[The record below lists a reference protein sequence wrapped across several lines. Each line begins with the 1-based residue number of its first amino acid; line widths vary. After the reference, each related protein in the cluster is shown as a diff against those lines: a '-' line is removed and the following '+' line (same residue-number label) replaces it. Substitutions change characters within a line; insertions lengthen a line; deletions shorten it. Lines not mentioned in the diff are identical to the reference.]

1 MAQSSREAARA
12 KAAQMRAEAERK
24 DKQRRQLTIAVSAL
38 AVILIV
44 VAVAFAVS
52 SGQSKTNASGSGTVS
67 SAFVGTITAIPA
79 ATYDKAG
86 APATP
91 SASIMAIKDGTASK
105 DGDKAKVLY
114 VGGEFCPYCAGE
126 RWAMVAALSR
136 FGTFTGLAP
145 TTSADNDGNIP
156 TVTFAKAT
164 YTSDTVTFSA
174 HETRDRQGKP
184 LQTLPDDIAK
194 IMTTYDA
201 PPYVDS
207 KNAGSIPW
215 TWFGLWQAV
224 GSAVPLTDFTGG
236 GSVATVTHDEVATAM
251 NNGSDGLGKDIL
263 AASNVISAQI
273 CALNGNQPA
282 SVCDSAGVKAAA
294 ATLPK

>member
-52 SGQSKTNASGSGTVS
+52 NGQSGTKASGSGTTGT
-67 SAFVGTITAIPA
+67 AFIGTVTSIPA
-79 ATYDKAG
+79 ATFDKAG
-86 APATP
+86 APAKP
-91 SASIMAIKDGTASK
+91 SPSIMRIKDGTASK
-105 DGDKAKVLY
+105 DGNKAKVLY
-114 VGGEFCPYCAGE
+114 VGGEYCPYCAGE

-136 FGTFTGLAP
+136 FGTFSGLAP

-156 TVTFAKAT
+156 TVTFAKST
-164 YTSDTVTFSA
+164 YASDTVTFA
-174 HETRDRQGKP
+174 PYETRDRQGNA
-184 LQTLPDDIAK
+184 LQKLPDDVSK
-194 IMTTYDA
+194 IFTTHDA

-207 KNAGSIPW
+207 KNTGSIPW

-224 GSAVPLTDFTGG
+224 GSAVPLEDFTGG
-236 GSVATVTHDEVATAM
+236 GTTATVTHDEIATAM
-251 NNGSDGLGKDIL
+251 KNGSDGLGKDIL

-273 CALNGNQPA
+273 CAINGNQPA